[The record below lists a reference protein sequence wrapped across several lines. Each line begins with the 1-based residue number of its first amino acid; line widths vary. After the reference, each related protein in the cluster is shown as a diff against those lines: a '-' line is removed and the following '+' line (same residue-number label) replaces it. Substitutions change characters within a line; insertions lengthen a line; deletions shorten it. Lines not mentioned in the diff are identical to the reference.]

1 MSSAPFGGVA
11 GALLALARR
20 LAPRERADWIEA
32 MRAEIPYLPGSARL
46 RWAFGCVV
54 AAIKLRFTPMQT
66 GSLRINPWLMAVESL
81 VCFGSSTATWWIVNF
96 GSMGVLTHDLAP
108 FERYLFDVLREPE
121 AQRVIWALYGYAV
134 CSLVGP
140 VGMFLGLRYA
150 LLGRGLRNRV
160 LGYGLIA
167 AAIAVSFSGTLSN
180 FWIGK
185 GDWSERIPLIV
196 QFTILPAAG
205 ILHLMYLGR
214 RAAPAPGDAR
224 LTPA

>member
-1 MSSAPFGGVA
+1 MNGLVTGLTT
-11 GALLALARR
+11 ALLALAQR
-20 LAPRERADWIEA
+20 LAPGERREWAEA
-32 MRAEIPYLPGSARL
+32 MRAEMAYLPSAARL

-66 GSLRINPWLMAVESL
+66 GSLRINPWLMTVESL
-81 VCFGSSTATWWIVNF
+81 VCFGSTTAIWWVANF
-96 GSMGVLTHDLAP
+96 GSMGVLTHDLAG
-108 FERYLFDVLREPE
+108 FERYLVGVLREPD
-121 AQRVIWALYGYAV
+121 AHRVIWALYGYAV

-150 LLGRGLRNRV
+150 LLRRGLRNRV
-160 LGYGLIA
+160 MGYALVA
-167 AAIAVSFSGTLSN
+167 AAIAMSFTGILSP

-196 QFTILPAAG
+196 QFTILPVAG

-214 RAAPAPGDAR
+214 RAAPTPGDAR

>member
-1 MSSAPFGGVA
+1 MSSGPLGGVA
-11 GALLALARR
+11 GVLLALATR
-20 LAPRERADWIEA
+20 LAPTERAEWIEA
-32 MRAEIPYLPGSARL
+32 MRAEVAYLPEQARL
-46 RWAFGCVV
+46 RWALGCLVT
-54 AAIKLRFTPMQT
+54 AIKLRVTPMQT
-66 GSLRINPWLMAVESL
+66 GSLRINPWIMVLESL
-81 VCFGSSTATWWIVNF
+81 VCFGSSLIACWIFTF
-96 GSMGVLTHDLAP
+96 GDLGVLTHDFAP
-108 FERYLFDVLREPE
+108 FERYLDGVLGVPD
-121 AQRVIWALYGYAV
+121 AQMVIWMLYGYAV

>member
-1 MSSAPFGGVA
+1 MNGLVTGLTT
-11 GALLALARR
+11 ALLALAQR
-20 LAPRERADWIEA
+20 LAPGERREWAEA
-32 MRAEIPYLPGSARL
+32 MRAEMAYLPSAARL

-66 GSLRINPWLMAVESL
+66 GSLRINPWLMTVESL
-81 VCFGSSTATWWIVNF
+81 VCFGSTTAIWWVANF
-96 GSMGVLTHDLAP
+96 GSMGVLTHDLAG
-108 FERYLFDVLREPE
+108 FERYLVGVLREPD

-150 LLGRGLRNRV
+150 LLRRGLRNRV
-160 LGYGLIA
+160 MGYALVA
-167 AAIAVSFSGTLSN
+167 AAIAMSLIGTLST

-214 RAAPAPGDAR
+214 PAAPAPGDAR